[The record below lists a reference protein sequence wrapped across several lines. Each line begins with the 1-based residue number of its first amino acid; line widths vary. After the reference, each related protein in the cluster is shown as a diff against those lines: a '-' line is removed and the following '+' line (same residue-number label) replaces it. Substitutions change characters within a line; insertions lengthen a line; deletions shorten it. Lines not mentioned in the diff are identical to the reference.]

1 MNCLV
6 VKDEQGTTVA
16 QGAVENY
23 FVTDDADSGEASNS
37 KTVKIPVPGLKP
49 GYTFECTVTLE
60 YLVPTK
66 ELPFQ
71 EIALACNSPVRVSGF
86 FIEGDVGQLKWNA
99 SNGIELQHRKNVL
112 FAVETNTAPLS
123 YESHQPSV
131 EKFSPV
137 VWLGPAKTTWE
148 TAAQRDLD
156 SIDDRLTLDD
166 TTKSLAA
173 ELTSGCN
180 SKREKLAAIAEHVQQ
195 AYTYHAIEFGR
206 RARIPNT
213 AAKTIALKYGDCKDH
228 AVLTKQLL
236 EAAGITSYLAVVRS
250 SGDIVRDVVSFDQFD
265 HMVVFVPS
273 EEIGMAPNSTG
284 GLVLDTTSKDA
295 DPLLDPPWGL
305 DDRSVLVL
313 DREHPRFVHTPKYP
327 EDAGKLVSKRT
338 LAFNIHPSG
347 SVDSDVTEEVTFNA
361 YLAPGMRGLFRRLDT
376 STRRVAMQSVLSD
389 NGPIRVKTVEAENL
403 DAVRKPLRIKLEYV
417 VPNSFRAISSARS
430 GKSLVGNLPCAW
442 ESQFVLAK
450 ASTPAKLRSRS

>member
-1 MNCLV
+1 MRKTTTQRVKVFTASGVSRYGMLTYKLDSVFERMYVNRLV

-86 FIEGDVGQLKWNA
+86 FIEGDVGQLKWKA

-148 TAAQRDLD
+148 TAASAIWIR
-156 SIDDRLTLDD
+156 S
-166 TTKSLAA
+166 TT
-173 ELTSGCN
+173 G
-180 SKREKLAAIAEHVQQ
+180 
-195 AYTYHAIEFGR
+195 
-206 RARIPNT
+206 
-213 AAKTIALKYGDCKDH
+213 
-228 AVLTKQLL
+228 
-236 EAAGITSYLAVVRS
+236 
-250 SGDIVRDVVSFDQFD
+250 
-265 HMVVFVPS
+265 
-273 EEIGMAPNSTG
+273 
-284 GLVLDTTSKDA
+284 
-295 DPLLDPPWGL
+295 
-305 DDRSVLVL
+305 
-313 DREHPRFVHTPKYP
+313 
-327 EDAGKLVSKRT
+327 
-338 LAFNIHPSG
+338 
-347 SVDSDVTEEVTFNA
+347 
-361 YLAPGMRGLFRRLDT
+361 
-376 STRRVAMQSVLSD
+376 
-389 NGPIRVKTVEAENL
+389 
-403 DAVRKPLRIKLEYV
+403 
-417 VPNSFRAISSARS
+417 
-430 GKSLVGNLPCAW
+430 
-442 ESQFVLAK
+442 
-450 ASTPAKLRSRS
+450 